1 MIKKIRALAVLL
13 VPAILWL
20 ADPAAASI
28 LNGG

>member
-1 MIKKIRALAVLL
+1 MVKKLQAMTVLL

-20 ADPAAASI
+20 ADPAAAAI